1 MSTRRLRWRR
11 ALFALVLLASP
22 LTPAEAAAGRQGE
35 PDVSC
40 VSCIVVAGN
49 GRVLWT
55 RSPDSRRANASTTKM
70 VTALVTV
77 ETADL
82 DDEVAVSAT
91 AAATGGGGLDLREG
105 DVFSVEELLYGLLLS
120 SSNDAAVALAEHV
133 SGSEEA
139 FVTVMNRRAQ
149 RLGADGTRFVTAHG
163 LDASGHFSTAR
174 DLSLIGRRLLANPVL
189 ARVVRTPRTVITD
202 GGEQVELENRNLL
215 LETYPGAVGIKTGYT
230 AAAGNVLVGAARRKD
245 RTVVAV
251 AMGAVDPTADTR
263 ALLDY
268 GFARLAR
275 TTFVRAGEVV
285 GALYWPGGESITVR
299 AGGTVRGSFAPE
311 SIDIELRPSPS
322 GGVTSGEVVGDVIV
336 RARGSPIAV
345 VDAVATDTVT
355 IQTRPW
361 PADLAAWIL
370 RTAATTIGRL

>member
-1 MSTRRLRWRR
+1 
-11 ALFALVLLASP
+11 
-22 LTPAEAAAGRQGE
+22 
-35 PDVSC
+35 
-40 VSCIVVAGN
+40 
-49 GRVLWT
+49 
-55 RSPDSRRANASTTKM
+55 
-70 VTALVTV
+70 LVTV

-336 RARGSPIAV
+336 RARGNPIAV

-361 PADLAAWIL
+361 PAHLAAWIL